1 MPLLTISTGRAFM
14 RRLITVAVLSAGLMA
29 AQAMADALPLNKPGL
44 WINRNTSDG
53 QTTEAK
59 LCMDHATQ
67 GQMMQMGMA
76 MSKEMCSSQ
85 SIKRTGNVVTVDSV
99 CKVMGSTITSHA
111 VYTYTGDTGY
121 KGTIN
126 SSYSPALM
134 GKKTDV
140 MITDAKW
147 SGACPAGM
155 IPGDIIV
162 PGGMK
167 MHIGKDGK
175 PMMKGK

>member
-1 MPLLTISTGRAFM
+1 MRINAPKLFILLALGLGA
-14 RRLITVAVLSAGLMA
+14 SAA
-29 AQAMADALPLNKPGL
+29 IADTLPVNKPGL

-59 LCMDHATQ
+59 LCMDQASQ
-67 GQMMQMGMA
+67 GRMMQMGMA
-76 MSKEMCSSQ
+76 MSKEMCSSNI
-85 SIKRTGNVVTVDSV
+85 IKRTGNIVTVDSV

-111 VYTYTGDTGY
+111 VYTYAGDTGY

-134 GKKTDV
+134 GKKSDV
-140 MITDAKW
+140 MTTDSKW
-147 SGACPAGM
+147 AGACPTGM
-155 IPGDIIV
+155 VPGDIIV

-167 MHIGKDGK
+167 MHIGKDGR
-175 PMMKGK
+175 PVMKGK